1 MVTKKL
7 VPYSLYIP
15 QEHYAMLKEAAKER
29 KASELIRDAIA
40 MIADGGDVY
49 KSGYNQA
56 IRDAT
61 KVVYDCPEAQ
71 MVAVKGR
78 DIGDVLAERIEG
90 LEKK

>member
-1 MVTKKL
+1 MVAKKL

-15 QEHYAMLKEAAKER
+15 QEHYQMLKDAAKER

-40 MIADGGDVY
+40 MIADGGDAY

-56 IRDAT
+56 IRDAG
-61 KVVYDCPEAQ
+61 KIVYDCPEAQ

-78 DIGDVLAERIEG
+78 DIGDILSQRIEE